1 MNALGTIFYN
11 ELHDYNQAAEW
22 FKKASEKGCTRALN
36 NLGICYE
43 FGKGVQRDRDQ
54 AFLLYKE
61 AAEKGYREGMLNLA
75 LMYFTNGKESKNQE
89 KFKEAAKWFRTLVME
104 DPSMPDPYF
113 YLG

>member
-1 MNALGTIFYN
+1 
-11 ELHDYNQAAEW
+11 
-22 FKKASEKGCTRALN
+22 
-36 NLGICYE
+36 
-43 FGKGVQRDRDQ
+43 
-54 AFLLYKE
+54 
-61 AAEKGYREGMLNLA
+61 MLNLA